1 MLPLFQLLVQQ
12 PANLLNQS
20 HEALGVLFRG
30 RLFTERLPRLFV
42 LTFHFPSGLLAPY
55 KDWYAL

>member
-1 MLPLFQLLVQQ
+1 
-12 PANLLNQS
+12 LNQS